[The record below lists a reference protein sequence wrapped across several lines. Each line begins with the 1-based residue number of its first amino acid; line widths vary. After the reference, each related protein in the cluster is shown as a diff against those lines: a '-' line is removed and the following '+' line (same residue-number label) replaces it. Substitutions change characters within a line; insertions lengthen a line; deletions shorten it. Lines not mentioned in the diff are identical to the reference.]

1 MSSKEYCKVSP
12 ILYLDDLYIVRCNMQ
27 TRRDSLTHIFIFLYL
42 ERIWQ
47 RIIVDVWAFSY
58 IRKYH
63 TKTLHVLHLRERLQ
77 CYALTVFYP
86 SFLVIEFLSLF
97 WGVKQLIY
105 DLEIS
110 NSFQLQ
116 RLHGEESIYVC
127 IVLIFLIIYINFW
140 YCFFFNI

>member
-12 ILYLDDLYIVRCNMQ
+12 ILYLDDLYIVRCIMQ

-97 WGVKQLIY
+97 WGVMHWYTIWKFRIRFSYKVYMVKRVYMFVLCWYFSSLI
-105 DLEIS
+105 
-110 NSFQLQ
+110 
-116 RLHGEESIYVC
+116 
-127 IVLIFLIIYINFW
+127 
-140 YCFFFNI
+140 